1 MPKQLLFA
9 LLLLF
14 AHSLCGQSPYTVET
28 VPNPKDG
35 GTGYVSDPDN
45 ILSAEA
51 IGTLNVLCRD
61 LEETST
67 AQIAIVL
74 LNSVG
79 EENPK
84 EFATRLFRLWGI
96 GQRDVDNG
104 LLVFTVLDQRRTE
117 FETGDGLEG
126 VLPDIICYRIG
137 MQELVP
143 YFKQDEYGKGLIAA
157 TRRFKEVLENPEA
170 LEEIRSRRPKNTYS
184 PVPGTPPFL
193 GWYTVA
199 AALFLLFLTVWLVYT
214 NYSKQELYDRY
225 QMTRKVYTWI
235 FILLFPL
242 PYLLIFPF
250 LKRRLRQLRDQP
262 RYSRK
267 NGKLLHKLDERADD
281 EYLEL
286 GQAVEEEINAVDY
299 DVWVTENRDDI
310 LVLQYAKRWSKYK
323 SCPKCGYRAYHKAHS
338 RVLRHASYSHSGQKE
353 VVHSCKNCH
362 YSHRQL
368 ITLPKKRRSGGGG
381 GGFGGGGGSSSWGG
395 GSSSGGG
402 AGVSW

>member
-1 MPKQLLFA
+1 MPKISLF
-9 LLLLF
+9 LLLLLL
-14 AHSLCGQSPYTVET
+14 ASSLYGQTAYTVET
-28 VPNPKDG
+28 VPNPKDS
-35 GTGYVSDPDN
+35 GTGYVSDPGN
-45 ILSAEA
+45 VLSAEDVN
-51 IGTLNVLCRD
+51 TLNVLCYD

-67 AQIAIVL
+67 AQVAIVL
-74 LNSVG
+74 LPSIG

-84 EFATRLFRLWGI
+84 QFATRLFEHWGI

-104 LLVFTVLDQRRTE
+104 LLILTVLDQRRTE

-157 TRRFKEVLENPEA
+157 TQRFKEVLENPDT
-170 LEEIRSRRPKNTYS
+170 LEEIRSTRSEEAYS
-184 PVPGTPPFL
+184 PVPGVPPVL
-193 GWYTVA
+193 GWYGAVVV
-199 AALFLLFLTVWLVYT
+199 LFLLFLAVWLIYT

-242 PYLLIFPF
+242 PYLLIFPL
-250 LKRRLRQLRDQP
+250 LKRRLRKLREQP

-267 NGKLLHKLDERADD
+267 NGKLMHKLDERADD

-286 GQAVEEEINAVDY
+286 GQVVEEEINAVDY

-310 LVLQYAKRWSKYK
+310 LILRYAKRWSKYK
-323 SCPKCGYRAYHKAHS
+323 GCPKCGYKAYHKAHS

-368 ITLPKKRRSGGGG
+368 ITIPKKRRSSGGG

-395 GSSSGGG
+395 RHSRGCR
-402 AGVSW
+402 

>member
-1 MPKQLLFA
+1 MPKRLLCP
-9 LLLLF
+9 LLVMLSCHLM
-14 AHSLCGQSPYTVET
+14 GQAAYTVEE

-35 GTGYVSDPDN
+35 GAAYVSDPDDV
-45 ILSAEA
+45 LSASA
-51 IGTLNVLCRD
+51 VGTLNVLSRD

-67 AQIAIVL
+67 AQVAIVI
-74 LNSVG
+74 LNSIG

-84 EFATRLFRLWGI
+84 EFATRLFQYWGI

-104 LLVFTVLDQRRTE
+104 LLIFTVLDQRRTE

-157 TRRFKEVLENPEA
+157 TRRFKEVLENPDS
-170 LEEIRSRRPKNTYS
+170 LEEIRSSRSNEPYS
-184 PVPGTPPFL
+184 PVPGLPFFV
-193 GWYTVA
+193 GWYVVLA
-199 AALFLLFLTVWLVYT
+199 VLFILFLSVWLIYT

-225 QMTRKVYTWI
+225 RMTRKVYTWV
-235 FILLFPL
+235 FLLLFPL
-242 PYLLIFPF
+242 PYLLVFPL
-250 LKRRLRQLRDQP
+250 LKYRLRKLRDQP

-267 NGKLLHKLDERADD
+267 NGKLMHKLNEQADD
-281 EYLEL
+281 EFLEL
-286 GQAVEEEINAVDY
+286 GQIVEEEINAVDY
-299 DVWVTENRDDI
+299 DVWVTENQDDI
-310 LVLQYAKRWSKYK
+310 LILKYARRWSKYK
-323 SCPKCGYRAYHKAHS
+323 NCPKCSYRAYHKAHS
-338 RVLRHASYSHSGQKE
+338 QVLRNATYAQAGQQE

-368 ITLPKKRRSGGGG
+368 ITIPKKQRSSGGSGSGGGG
-381 GGFGGGGGSSSWGG
+381 GSWGG
-395 GSSSGGG
+395 GGSSGGG